1 MCLFV
6 EELVTQSGKI
16 LIVDGDLSTRKALFD
31 YLTETGYEVVVAA
44 NGKSALAK
52 VRSQF
57 FNVVLVDLQMPQP
70 DGLTL
75 VSKLSDED
83 PNLPIVALSG
93 TGILHDVVEAMRIGA
108 WDHIAK
114 PIEDMDAV
122 GVVIERVVDK
132 AKLIAERDRYQQ
144 EIERLNRSLEAE
156 VERQTQSLLMQN
168 RRLKALNR
176 VAHAISHS
184 LELDAMLD
192 RTLDAAV
199 SAMDADAGVIRL
211 LNPST
216 GYLYVV
222 SSCGLEDG
230 ALASVAPVTLGESI
244 CGDVALHGHLRMG
257 RRLPT
262 TEWPVEVGTQDLKG
276 FVYVPLRVSGGSEV
290 FDDQWK
296 DGQSIVG
303 TLAVFQRTARE
314 FSQDHIELLMNIGTQ
329 LGLAVTRA
337 QYAADL
343 RYANVQLEEANEELR
358 ELDMLREQFIQNVAH
373 ELRTPLALVRGYV
386 EMLAGGDLTSSER
399 DLAVRIASERVRS
412 LVELV
417 EAITTLQDLD
427 THPLS
432 ISDVDLS
439 ELIDMACQMTAQ
451 RAAATDVTLRN
462 VASTTMPPV
471 PGDFTRLAQALHQLL
486 DNACK
491 FSESGS
497 EVRIDTQL
505 SQDSS
510 YVLISVA
517 DTGIGILPE
526 EHERIFER
534 FYQVD
539 GSPSRRYG
547 GTGLGLA
554 LVKEIAEGH
563 NGWVSLESEPGEG
576 SIFTFALP
584 FQ

>member
-1 MCLFV
+1 MHPFV
-6 EELVTQSGKI
+6 EAVVTQSGKI
-16 LIVDGDLSTRKALFD
+16 LIVDGDPSVRNVLVD
-31 YLTETGYEVVVAA
+31 YLTEVGYEGVAVA
-44 NGKSALAK
+44 NAEETLAK
-52 VRSQF
+52 ARSELF
-57 FNVVLVDLQMPQP
+57 DVILVDLQMPQP
-70 DGLTL
+70 DALILIAKLT
-75 VSKLSDED
+75 DEN
-83 PNLPIVALSG
+83 PNLPIVAVSG
-93 TGILHDVVEAMRIGA
+93 ASVLHDVVEAMRIGA
-108 WDHIAK
+108 WDHIRK
-114 PIEDMDAV
+114 PIEDMEAIT
-122 GVVIERVVDK
+122 VVIERVLDK
-132 AKLIAERDRYQQ
+132 AALIAERDRYQR

-156 VERQTQSLLMQN
+156 VERQTQSLLLQN
-168 RRLKALNR
+168 RRLKALNH

-192 RTLDAAV
+192 RALDAAV

-216 GYLYVV
+216 GYLYVA
-222 SSCGLEDG
+222 SSSGLDAG
-230 ALASVAPVTLGESI
+230 MLASSPPVALGEGL

-257 RRLPT
+257 RHLSRND
-262 TEWPVEVGTQDLKG
+262 WSVEIGTRNLKG
-276 FVYVPLRVSGGSEV
+276 FIYVPLRVSGGSEV

-296 DGQSIVG
+296 NGQAIVG
-303 TLAVFQRTARE
+303 TLAVFQRAAQE

-343 RYANVQLEEANEELR
+343 RYANAQLEEANEELR

-427 THPLS
+427 AHPLS
-432 ISDVDLS
+432 IDDVAIS

-451 RAAATDVTLRN
+451 RAAATGVQLRYR
-462 VASTTMPPV
+462 VSDPIPAV

-491 FSESGS
+491 FSQPGS
-497 EVRIDTQL
+497 EVLIDTQL
-505 SQDSS
+505 SHDGSH
-510 YVLISVA
+510 VLISVA
-517 DTGIGILPE
+517 DEGIGISSE

-554 LVKEIAEGH
+554 LVREVAEGH
-563 NGWVSLESEPGEG
+563 DGWVGLESEPGEG
-576 SIFTFALP
+576 STFTVALP
-584 FQ
+584 LR

>member
-1 MCLFV
+1 L
-6 EELVTQSGKI
+6 EEYVIQSGKI
-16 LIVDGDLSTRKALFD
+16 LIADRDRSIRKEMTQYLADMGYDVIVVTTGEEALREARSHSFD
-31 YLTETGYEVVVAA
+31 IT
-44 NGKSALAK
+44 
-52 VRSQF
+52 
-57 FNVVLVDLQMPQP
+57 LVDLRVSDPS
-70 DGLTL
+70 GLQVISTL
-75 VSKLSDED
+75 VDER
-83 PNLPIVALSG
+83 PGLPIVAVSD
-93 TGILHDVVEAMRIGA
+93 TGALHDVVEAMRIGA
-108 WDHIAK
+108 WDHISK

-122 GVVIERVVDK
+122 AVVINRVLDK
-132 AKLIAERDRYQQ
+132 AALIAERDRYQQ

-156 VERQTQSLLMQN
+156 VERQTQSLVMQN

-192 RTLDAAV
+192 RALDAAV

-222 SSCGLEDG
+222 SSCGLEDQ
-230 ALASVAPVTLGESI
+230 ALASVAPVPLGENI

-257 RRLPT
+257 RRLPKD
-262 TEWPVEVGTQDLKG
+262 EWPVEIGTQSLKG
-276 FVYVPLRVSGGSEV
+276 FIYVPLRVSGGEEI
-290 FDDQWK
+290 FNDQWRN
-296 DGQSIVG
+296 GQAIVG
-303 TLAVFQRTARE
+303 TLAVFQRAAHD

-343 RYANVQLEEANEELR
+343 RYANAQLEEANKELR

-417 EAITTLQDLD
+417 EAITTLQDLE

-432 ISDVDLS
+432 IGDVDLP
-439 ELIDMACQMTAQ
+439 ELIDMACQMTTQ
-451 RAAATDVTLRN
+451 RAAATGVRLQCQDSEAL
-462 VASTTMPPV
+462 PPV

-491 FSESGS
+491 FSKAGS
-497 EVRIDTQL
+497 EVLIETEL
-505 SQDSS
+505 SQEGN

-517 DTGIGILPE
+517 DEGIGIPSE

-554 LVKEIAEGH
+554 LVREIAEGH
-563 NGWVSLESEPGEG
+563 NGWVGLESEPGKG
-576 SIFTFALP
+576 STFTVALP
-584 FQ
+584 LT

>member
-1 MCLFV
+1 MNQPKKVLIAESDPSICTAVADCLLDLGYHAEGV
-6 EELVTQSGKI
+6 G
-16 LIVDGDLSTRKALFD
+16 DG
-31 YLTETGYEVVVAA
+31 E
-44 NGKSALAK
+44 SALAK
-52 VRSQF
+52 ARSQEF
-57 FNVVLVDLQMPQP
+57 DVILIDLQIKDQGGLEVISELADEKP
-70 DGLTL
+70 D
-75 VSKLSDED
+75 
-83 PNLPIVALSG
+83 LPIVALSG
-93 TGILHDVVEAMRIGA
+93 TGVLHDVVEAMRIGA
-108 WDHIAK
+108 WDHISR
-114 PIEDMDAV
+114 PSVDVDAV
-122 GVVIERVVDK
+122 AVVIERVLDK
-132 AKLIAERDRYQQ
+132 AALIAERDRYQQ

-156 VERQTQSLLMQN
+156 VKSQTKNLLMQN

-184 LELDAMLD
+184 LEIDVMLD
-192 RTLDAAV
+192 RALRAAI

-216 GYLYVV
+216 GYLYVA
-222 SSCGLEDG
+222 SACGLEAQ
-230 ALASVAPVTLGESI
+230 ALESVEPVMLGESI

-257 RRLPT
+257 RWLPKN
-262 TEWPVEVGTQDLKG
+262 EWPVEVGTQNLKG
-276 FVYVPLRVSGGSEV
+276 FIYVPLRVSGGEEV
-290 FDDQWK
+290 FSDQWK
-296 DGQSIVG
+296 DGQAIVG
-303 TLAVFQRTARE
+303 TLAVFQRAARE

-343 RYANVQLEEANEELR
+343 RYANAQLEEANEELR

-432 ISDVDLS
+432 MSDVDLS
-439 ELIDMACQMTAQ
+439 ELIDMACQMTVQ
-451 RAAATDVTLRN
+451 RATATDVQLRRAISE
-462 VASTTMPPV
+462 VVPSI

-491 FSESGS
+491 FSEPGS
-497 EVRIDTQL
+497 EVRIGTQL
-505 SQDSS
+505 SEDGS
-510 YVLISVA
+510 YVLISVS
-517 DTGIGILPE
+517 DDGIGVPHD

-554 LVKEIAEGH
+554 LVKEIAGGH
-563 NGWVSLESEPGEG
+563 SGWVDLESELGKG
-576 SIFTFALP
+576 STFTMALP
-584 FQ
+584 VN